1 MTGERAGFSFC
12 FRCFHVART
21 LPGAGVFANYDTDGA
36 NDSIF
41 LEFSAKW
48 FPFLEFTESPATDF

>member
-1 MTGERAGFSFC
+1 
-12 FRCFHVART
+12 VVRT